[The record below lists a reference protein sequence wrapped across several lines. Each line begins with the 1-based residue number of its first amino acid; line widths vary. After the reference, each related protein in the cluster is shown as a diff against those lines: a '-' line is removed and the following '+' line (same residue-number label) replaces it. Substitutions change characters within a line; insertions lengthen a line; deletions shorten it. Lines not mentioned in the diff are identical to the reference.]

1 MDWNLFIVPLTLI
14 VVELIKKL
22 KLDSIWLP
30 FIAVTVGGLLG
41 VLFGVYY
48 QVDLLEHIVSGVIYG
63 AAAAGVYDLGK
74 SGIVKL
80 KGD

>member
-22 KLDSIWLP
+22 KLDSLWLP
-30 FIAVTVGGLLG
+30 LIAVTIGGLLG

-48 QVDLLEHIVSGVIYG
+48 QVDILEHIVSGAIYG

>member
-14 VVELIKKL
+14 VVELIKRVKI
-22 KLDSIWLP
+22 DSIWLP
-30 FIAVTVGGLLG
+30 FLAVGVGALLG

-48 QVDLLEHIVSGVIYG
+48 QVDLLEHIVSGAIYG

-80 KGD
+80 RGE

>member
-1 MDWNLFIVPLTLI
+1 MDWNLFIVPLMLI

-48 QVDLLEHIVSGVIYG
+48 KVDLLEHIVSGVIYG
-63 AAAAGVYDLGK
+63 AAAAGVSDLGK